1 MRKSE
6 CGMRNG
12 ELGNGEFG
20 MRKSEWFEWGSRNAE
35 CGKEKM
41 KVGELN
47 AKFGPAVVRVEKG
60 YGAASMGNS

>member
-1 MRKSE
+1 MR
-6 CGMRNG
+6 
-12 ELGNGEFG
+12 NGEFG

-47 AKFGPAVVRVEKG
+47 AEFGPAVVRVEKG